1 MFPIETIF
9 RNALKGGKPGRK
21 SYHPYGFRNLY
32 KTLNQCRKLKFVY
45 E

>member
-9 RNALKGGKPGRK
+9 RNAIKGGKPGGKAGRK

-32 KTLNQCRKLKFVY
+32 
-45 E
+45 